1 MHWQKPYI
9 SEGDQVLNLPHDPL
23 KQKQQANII
32 WKGKMC
38 NSTNLKKSIS
48 IIVVPASIMTFK
60 TRSLEKPI
68 PTK

>member
-1 MHWQKPYI
+1 M
-9 SEGDQVLNLPHDPL
+9 NLPHDPL